1 MADNLLLNGVKM
13 EDKFIDFNFILDE
26 RIPREVGL
34 EFVAIR
40 QFALAV
46 LAAMEPEKR
55 ENIIS
60 NLSKVQSPQMKDIVR
75 NLKLIKS

>member
-1 MADNLLLNGVKM
+1 M
-13 EDKFIDFNFILDE
+13 EDKFIGFNFILDE
-26 RIPREVGL
+26 RIPREVAL

-46 LAAMEPEKR
+46 FAAMEPEKR